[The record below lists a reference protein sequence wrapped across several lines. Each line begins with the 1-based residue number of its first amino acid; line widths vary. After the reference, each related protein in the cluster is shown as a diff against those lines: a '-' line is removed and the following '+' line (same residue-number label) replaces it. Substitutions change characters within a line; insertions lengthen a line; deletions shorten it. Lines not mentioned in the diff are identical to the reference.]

1 MWATTMD
8 YLRQIEE
15 DIRNLG
21 LETKRYPEIKDA
33 TDRAL
38 DTIKVLRD
46 HYISDIRK
54 SNEKSAALS
63 QSSDVSAPYIL
74 LLNYAD
80 ASSKLINMGLNG
92 IQMLLN
98 FDVVPA
104 NDVKNV
110 LRVLSIQASS
120 PRTEFHLKILQ
131 ILLQLANSLSITKIS
146 ASFLTDATVCAFLT
160 LSLKLARDSRGG
172 IAVASTSLSTAR
184 QIISLVMDA
193 ARASLTGSFGKE
205 DRLML
210 LAKTTIDDATTANGS
225 VQSGLL
231 IIKDF
236 GLFSRGLPGEWIK
249 GVLAPQMFS
258 LEILYS
264 LLCDWEDLFTHA
276 YQFCATLNESICPCL
291 RVLMRSL
298 PEDFVANAVA
308 TRNGSASVHPNSSI
322 GGLIAAALFSS
333 RVVRL
338 ARVILLRYATV
349 SSSML
354 AEADLLVTLM
364 LHVMQPNRSEQL
376 AMINSKDGSGS
387 LYDSNHHSSGSGSSG
402 NLISKLPMS
411 LGSFGSWLGQPAGSS
426 SSSSSQHQHVSG
438 SGSTTG
444 DGTGGGGQQNSI
456 PTSLMSGFVPLSTGL
471 VPSHPVA
478 CCFEALIAFL
488 LSLADGGI
496 DKILAFEERDKQT
509 TATSS
514 SSSSSSFSSSISGTS
529 FLATAMINIVMSAST
544 VVCTGL
550 AVEANREEFAAAC
563 IPSLPLVTTLAIGNQ
578 AQQQPQQGDGRLI
591 SIVEGLFSDDLY
603 PETGGGHHGIS
614 RSSQMLHDHM
624 HSSNAP
630 TSSSG
635 EVILLGFAVVQ
646 VVTRLMTT
654 YALPAAPAAA
664 TISTVSPSQYCLL
677 VERLSSSGSSYN
689 SSNSSNTQALA
700 LLFLSKS
707 TVSSLHMRITPR
719 SRVPSGSV
727 EALQK
732 SMCRVCDR

>member
-1 MWATTMD
+1 MD

-33 TDRAL
+33 TDRGL

-104 NDVKNV
+104 SDVKNV

-131 ILLQLANSLSITKIS
+131 ILLQLANSLSITKNS

-210 LAKTTIDDATTANGS
+210 VANATADDAMTANGS
-225 VQSGLL
+225 VQSALL
-231 IIKDF
+231 IVKDF

-276 YQFCATLNESICPCL
+276 SQFCSTLNESVCPCL

-322 GGLIAAALFSS
+322 GGLVAAALFSS

-376 AMINSKDGSGS
+376 ALINSKDGSGS
-387 LYDSNHHSSGSGSSG
+387 LYDSSHHSSGSGSSG
-402 NLISKLPMS
+402 NLMSKLPLS
-411 LGSFGSWLGQPAGSS
+411 LGSFGSWLGQPVG
-426 SSSSSQHQHVSG
+426 SSSSSQHQHQNQQYQHAEF
-438 SGSTTG
+438 
-444 DGTGGGGQQNSI
+444 GGQPNSI
-456 PTSLMSGFVPLSTGL
+456 PTSLMSGFVPLGSTGL

-496 DKILAFEERDKQT
+496 DKILAFEERNKQT
-509 TATSS
+509 AAT
-514 SSSSSSFSSSISGTS
+514 SSSSSFSSSMSGIT

-550 AVEANREEFAAAC
+550 AVEANRDEFAAAC
-563 IPSLPLVTTLAIGNQ
+563 IPSLPLVTTLATGNQ
-578 AQQQPQQGDGRLI
+578 AQQQPQQCDLRLV
-591 SIVEGLFSDDLY
+591 SILEGIFSDDLH
-603 PETGGGHHGIS
+603 PETGGEHHGIS
-614 RSSQMLHDHM
+614 RCSQMLHDHM
-624 HSSNAP
+624 HASNAP
-630 TSSSG
+630 TSSPG

-654 YALPAAPAAA
+654 YALPAEPAAA
-664 TISTVSPSQYCLL
+664 TIPAVSPSQHCLL
-677 VERLSSSGSSYN
+677 VERLSSSSSSNN
-689 SSNSSNTQALA
+689 SSNSSNAQALA
-700 LLFLSKS
+700 LLFISKS
-707 TVSSLHMRITPR
+707 TVSNLHMRITPQ

-732 SMCRVCDR
+732 SMYRVCDR

>member
-1 MWATTMD
+1 MD

-15 DIRNLG
+15 DIRSLG

-54 SNEKSAALS
+54 SSEKSAALS
-63 QSSDVSAPYIL
+63 QSSDVSAPYII

-80 ASSKLINMGLNG
+80 ASSKLTNMGLNG

-98 FDVVPA
+98 FEVVPA
-104 NDVKNV
+104 SDVKNV

-131 ILLQLANSLSITKIS
+131 ILLQLANSLSITKMS

-172 IAVASTSLSTAR
+172 VSVSSTSLSTTR

-193 ARASLTGSFGKE
+193 ARDSHTGSFGKE

-210 LAKTTIDDATTANGS
+210 LSKTTSDDVITGSGS
-225 VQSGLL
+225 VQSALL

-258 LEILYS
+258 LEILYNM
-264 LLCDWEDLFTHA
+264 LCDWEDLFTHA
-276 YQFCATLNESICPCL
+276 SQFRATLKESICPCL

-308 TRNGSASVHPNSSI
+308 TRSGNGSGHPNNSS
-322 GGLIAAALFSS
+322 GGLVAASLFSS

-376 AMINSKDGSGS
+376 TLINSKDGSGS
-387 LYDSNHHSSGSGSSG
+387 MFDISHHSSGNSSSG
-402 NLISKLPMS
+402 NLISKS

-426 SSSSSQHQHVSG
+426 SSSSSQQQQQQHASG
-438 SGSTTG
+438 SGITSG
-444 DGTGGGGQQNSI
+444 DGTGQQSI
-456 PTSLMSGFVPLSTGL
+456 PISLMSGFVPLSTGL

-496 DKILAFEERDKQT
+496 DKILAFEESNKQT
-509 TATSS
+509 AASS
-514 SSSSSSFSSSISGTS
+514 SSSASSSFSSSMSGTS
-529 FLATAMINIVMSAST
+529 FLVSAMVNIVMSAST

-550 AVEANREEFAAAC
+550 TVEANRDEFAAAC
-563 IPSLPLVTTLAIGNQ
+563 MPSLPLVTAAAAGNQ
-578 AQQQPQQGDGRLI
+578 GQQQQQQQGDGRLVTI
-591 SIVEGLFSDDLY
+591 IEDLFSDDLH
-603 PETGGGHHGIS
+603 PVAGGGHYGVS
-614 RSSQMLHDHM
+614 RSSQMLHDHV
-624 HSSNAP
+624 HASSNAP
-630 TSSSG
+630 MSSPG

-654 YALPAAPAAA
+654 YALPFANASAA
-664 TISTVSPSQYCLL
+664 TVPAVSSSPCCLL
-677 VERLSSSGSSYN
+677 VERLSSSSGSYN
-689 SSNSSNTQALA
+689 SSNSGNTQALA
-700 LLFLSKS
+700 LLFISKS
-707 TVSSLHMRITPR
+707 TISNLHMRMTPQ
-719 SRVPSGSV
+719 SLVPSVAMES
-727 EALQK
+727 LRK
-732 SMCRVCDR
+732 SISRVCDR